1 MCIVSVDIKA
11 HIFCDWEDRALAVD
25 SWGGAV
31 IGGGN
36 REGNSRGSKL
46 LPRFYLVNTGCS
58 SVIIHHRGSRLEHL
72 SRPPEGRG
80 ARSDRFASGLM
91 LQLVCA

>member
-11 HIFCDWEDRALAVD
+11 HIFLRSEERALAVD

-36 REGNSRGSKL
+36 RRGSKL
-46 LPRFYLVNTGCS
+46 LPRFYLFNTGCS
-58 SVIIHHRGSRLEHL
+58 SVIIRHRDSRLEHL

-80 ARSDRFASGLM
+80 AHSDHFASGSM
-91 LQLVCA
+91 LQSVCA